1 MVEYFDPNPYSE
13 VNISQV
19 PASEVLRKLGYTY
32 VSPEQALIQRG
43 SRGAILLKDILWTK
57 LIELND
63 FEYLGSV
70 YKFNDKTIQKAIEDI
85 DVPLSEGLVRTNEK
99 VFDLLNLGKS
109 YQETLF
115 DGSRSSFNIKYI
127 DWENPYN
134 NAFHF
139 SDEFSVERYSV
150 KDNARPDII
159 LFVNGIPFAVIEC
172 KKASIS
178 MAQGIEQMIRNQS
191 RDYIPQLFKFSQ
203 IVMSTNKNE
212 TMYATCGTAK
222 RFWSVWHEEDTAWLD
237 EKVNI
242 VIKNRIPTK
251 QDKDIISLFEPSRLL
266 DITRFFTLFDK
277 DEKKI
282 CRYQQ
287 YFAIKEMLKTVEKY
301 DNDGNRLSGVIWH
314 TQGSGKSITMVM
326 FARYMLSKLK
336 DSDPK
341 VVLVTDRIDLDK
353 QICNTF
359 VHSRIKTDRAD
370 SGEHLSKLIADN
382 RAQVVTTLVHKFKT
396 VAKGSDPNPSRD
408 IFVLVDESHRSEYGE
423 MYLHMKKIFPNAC
436 YLGFTGTPLMKKDKN
451 TMIKF
456 GRLIHKYTI
465 ADGVRDKSIVPL
477 LYDGRMIDQTVNRQA
492 IDIQL
497 DIITRHLSENQKE
510 QVRRKWANFERIA
523 SSEQRLKLVAF
534 DINQHFLR
542 EYKTTEAIF
551 KGMVAVE
558 WKKDAIKYLEAFD
571 ELGDL
576 NVAVVISSPDM
587 REGMEEID
595 DDPKEPV
602 RHFWDK
608 MMNKYGDEQKYED
621 TIKNEFVNG
630 DDIDL
635 LIVVDKLL
643 TGFDAPRAAVI
654 YIDKSMKEHTLLQA
668 IARVNRL
675 YEGKDYGLIVDYRGL
690 FDKLDEALGIY
701 SGEGGLD
708 SFDSDDLTGAVY
720 DVISVIGSLRQS
732 FSDLIDMF
740 VCITN
745 KKDIESYEVML
756 ADEDVRIKFYET
768 LSLLGRYL
776 KVALSSENVYI
787 ALGEVEIE
795 KYKKAFKFYTE
806 VRRSV
811 ILRYSDSIDHKEYEQ
826 KMQKLMDNY
835 IAAQG
840 VIHITA
846 PVNILD
852 KESFDEE
859 LDRLGSTKA
868 KADAIHTRMT
878 KHINEHY
885 FENPALFKRF
895 SERIEEILANY
906 KEKRLSD
913 LELLNKMRKTMDDL
927 RNGADNIECPVVLKN
942 NAHARAFYGVICDV
956 LDSNNEYIIDERM
969 VADPSATYD
978 AHTKNN
984 AKTQILASL
993 AINIDGIIDRLTKVD
1008 WHNNPDV
1015 HNKISQEIDD
1025 LLYTY
1030 ETNNNLILS
1039 TIKIE
1044 KLISEI
1050 IKVSLSRY

>member
-1 MVEYFDPNPYSE
+1 MSGFDPNPYSE
-13 VNISQV
+13 QNISQA
-19 PASEVLRKLGYTY
+19 PAIEVLRNLGYTY
-32 VSPEQALIQRG
+32 ISPEQALTQRG
-43 SRGAILLKDILWTK
+43 SRSSVILKDVLRAK

-63 FEYLGSV
+63 YEYRGKMH
-70 YKFNDKTIQKAIEDI
+70 KFSDKTIQKAIEDI
-85 DVPLSEGLVRTNEK
+85 DVPLSDGLVRTNEK
-99 VFDLLNLGKS
+99 IFDLLNLGKS
-109 YQETLF
+109 YQEILF
-115 DGSRSSFNIKYI
+115 DGNRSSFNIKYI

-134 NAFHF
+134 NAFHI
-139 SDEFSVERYSV
+139 SDEFSVERYTV
-150 KDNARPDII
+150 KDNARPDIV

-178 MAQGIEQMIRNQS
+178 MAQGIEQMIRNQGK
-191 RDYIPQLFKFSQ
+191 DYIPQLFKFSQ

-222 RFWSVWHEEDTAWLD
+222 KFWGVWQEEDTAWLD
-237 EKVNI
+237 YKVNL
-242 VIKNRIPTK
+242 VVKTRMPTK

-266 DITRFFTLFDK
+266 DIIRFFTLFDK

-301 DNDGNRLSGVIWH
+301 DGENNRQSGVIWH
-314 TQGSGKSITMVM
+314 TQGSGKSLTMVM
-326 FARYMLSKLK
+326 FARYMLYKLQN
-336 DSDPK
+336 SDPK
-341 VVLVTDRIDLDK
+341 VVVVTDRIDLDK
-353 QICNTF
+353 QIRNTF

-382 RAQVVTTLVHKFKT
+382 NAQVVTTLVHKFKT
-396 VAKGSDPNPSRD
+396 VAKGSKPNLSRD

-423 MYLHMKKIFPNAC
+423 MYLQMKGIFPNAC

-492 IDIQL
+492 IDTQL
-497 DIITRHLSENQKE
+497 DIITRHLSEKQKE
-510 QVRRKWANFERIA
+510 EVRKKWANFEKIA

-534 DINQHFLR
+534 DINQHFLK
-542 EYKTTEAIF
+542 EYKTTGAQF

-558 WKKDAIKYLEAFD
+558 RKKDAIKYLETFE
-571 ELGDL
+571 ELDDL
-576 NVAVVISSPDM
+576 DVAVVISSPDM
-587 REGMEEID
+587 REGAEEID

-602 RHFWDK
+602 RRFWDR
-608 MMNKYGDEQKYED
+608 MMKKYGDEQKYEE

-643 TGFDAPRAAVI
+643 TGFDAPRATVL

-675 YEGKDYGLIVDYRGL
+675 YEGKDFGLIVDYRGL

-708 SFDSDDLTGAVY
+708 SFEPDDLKGAVY
-720 DVISVIGSLRQS
+720 DIISVIGSLRQS
-732 FSDLIDMF
+732 FSDLADMF
-740 VCITN
+740 AGVAN
-745 KKDIESYEVML
+745 KKDMESYEVML
-756 ADEDVRIKFYET
+756 ADEDIRNKFYET
-768 LSLLGRYL
+768 LSSLGRYL
-776 KVALSSENVYI
+776 KFTLSSENVYKAI
-787 ALGEVEIE
+787 GEVEIE

-811 ILRYSDSIDHKEYEQ
+811 MLRYSDSIDHKEYEQ

-852 KESFDEE
+852 REAFDEE
-859 LDRLGSTKA
+859 LERLGSSKA
-868 KADAIHTRMT
+868 KADAIQTRMT

-885 FENPALFKRF
+885 FENPAFFKHF
-895 SERIEEILANY
+895 SERIEEILAKY

-913 LELLNKMRKTMDDL
+913 LELLAMMRKTMDDL

-956 LDSNNEYIIDERM
+956 LESCNEYIGDELK
-969 VADPSATYD
+969 VAETSATYN
-978 AHTKNN
+978 ANN
-984 AKTQILASL
+984 ENNSKTQILASL
-993 AINIDGIIDRLTKVD
+993 SINIDCIIDRLTKVD

-1030 ETNNNLILS
+1030 EKNNGLILS
-1039 TIKIE
+1039 PKEVET
-1044 KLISEI
+1044 LISEI
-1050 IKVSLSRY
+1050 IKVALSRY